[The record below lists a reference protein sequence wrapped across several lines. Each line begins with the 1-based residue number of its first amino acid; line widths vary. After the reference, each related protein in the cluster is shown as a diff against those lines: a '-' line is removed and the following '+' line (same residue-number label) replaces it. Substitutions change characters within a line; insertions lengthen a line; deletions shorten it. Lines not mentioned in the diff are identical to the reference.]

1 MQNKSKKKI
10 GKEIIST
17 DEVTKS
23 FGKFQALKGIT
34 SKIYEKEV
42 VQV

>member
-1 MQNKSKKKI
+1 MQNKSKKQI
-10 GKEIIST
+10 GKEIILT

-34 SKIYEKEV
+34 SKI
-42 VQV
+42 